1 MTLSAMTLWHITHI
15 NKYTTLNLITMI
27 KEISFKID
35 NDNDLYEITID
46 NKTYNLDTIYDS
58 KYGELFDELN
68 ILIDSVQ

>member
-1 MTLSAMTLWHITHI
+1 
-15 NKYTTLNLITMI
+15 MI

-35 NDNDLYEITID
+35 SDNDLYEITID

-68 ILIDSVQ
+68 ILIDSIQ